1 MLEKTEWKYD
11 IRPEFMDGKNIADYV
26 DADILAK
33 LDQLEHEEEEM
44 DQIVAN
50 TQGMEELEDEMDNE
64 YDLALKEV
72 KGKRSILKL
81 AHKMNRHKTAYPRN
95 NMNID
100 EVVEGMKDAE
110 IDTDRIETRVRE
122 VQEKGQEKAR
132 KNRLEREMHK
142 MDLESG
148 EEEDEEELDNEGKMK
163 KKVRSISRSRSRGYV
178 REVSVHDQKLE
189 TIRKKSQGLQFK
201 KIVNVNESDRLIQSK
216 MPKHLYTGKATFK
229 RDRR

>member
-1 MLEKTEWKYD
+1 
-11 IRPEFMDGKNIADYV
+11 
-26 DADILAK
+26 
-33 LDQLEHEEEEM
+33 
-44 DQIVAN
+44 
-50 TQGMEELEDEMDNE
+50 MEELEDEMDNE

-189 TIRKKSQGLQFK
+189 TIRKKSQGL
-201 KIVNVNESDRLIQSK
+201 
-216 MPKHLYTGKATFK
+216 
-229 RDRR
+229 